1 MRQASRITRRAWRV
15 CSAISCLLVLPLTP
29 SGLRAQDVSPED
41 QLQRAIY
48 KDLVEIN
55 SAATD
60 GDVSRA
66 SQAVARRLTAGGFA
80 PDDVQVVGPTP
91 KFVNVVATLRGRDRK
106 APPML
111 LMAHLD
117 VVPAR
122 RAEWKFDPF
131 VLRESE
137 GWFYGRGALDDKAG
151 ASVIVANLL
160 RWKRERFVP
169 DRDVIAVFTC
179 DEETTAQDGIL
190 WLIAHVPRLKEAEY
204 ALNSDGGQ
212 VRVVKS
218 GRAVFDIQAAEK
230 VYATWTFTVTNEG
243 GHSSLPRADNAIYT
257 LAGFLTRLAAYNFP
271 VMINEITRAWFTRNA
286 DLETGVRADDLRA
299 AGRGETSGPAIER
312 LLGDTDLAARLRTTC
327 VATMLTAGHAE
338 NALPQSATAT
348 VNCRIMPGVDAADVE
363 KTLRGLAQDPSISVK
378 TVYAPVPSGPSP
390 LRPDLLSTIERL
402 APEFWKDPIV
412 IPSMETGATDGLFLR
427 NVGVPVYGVGAI
439 AINPE
444 DERSHGL
451 DERVPVRSLYAA
463 REFWYR
469 MVMAL
474 TSGAPGSAAR
484 SPLPGQ
490 LAAPP
495 AHSST

>member
-1 MRQASRITRRAWRV
+1 MTRMRETSRIMRRAGRA
-15 CSAISCLLVLPLTP
+15 CGAIACLVVLSFVPQGP
-29 SGLRAQDVSPED
+29 RAQDASPDD
-41 QLQRAIY
+41 QVQRAIY
-48 KDLVEIN
+48 KELVEIN

-66 SQAVARRLTAGGFA
+66 SNAVARRLTAGGFPA
-80 PDDVQVVGPTP
+80 EDVQVVGPTP
-91 KFVNVVATLRGRDRK
+91 KFVNVVATLRGRDPK
-106 APPML
+106 ARPIL

-122 RAEWKFDPF
+122 RADWKYDPF
-131 VLRESE
+131 VLRESD

-151 ASVIVANLL
+151 ASVIVADML
-160 RWKRERFVP
+160 RFKRERFVP

-179 DEETTAQDGIL
+179 DEETTAKDGIL

-230 VYATWTFTVTNEG
+230 VYATWTFTATNEG
-243 GHSSLPRADNAIYT
+243 GHSSLPRPDNAIYA
-257 LAGFLTRLAAYNFP
+257 LAGFLTRLAAYTFP
-271 VMINEITRAWFTRNA
+271 VMTNEITRAWFTRSA
-286 DLETGVRADDLRA
+286 DLETGQRADDLRA

-312 LLGDTDLAARLRTTC
+312 LLGDTHLAALLRTTC
-327 VATMLTAGHAE
+327 VATMLAGGHAE
-338 NALPQSATAT
+338 NALAQSATAT
-348 VNCRIMPGVDAADVE
+348 VNCRIMPGMDAADVE
-363 KTLRGLAQDPSISVK
+363 RTLRGLTQDPSISVR
-378 TVYAPVPSGPSP
+378 TIYAPVPSGPSP
-390 LRPDLLSTIERL
+390 LRPELLSTIEGL
-402 APEFWKDPIV
+402 APEFWKDPLV

-444 DERSHGL
+444 DQRSHGL
-451 DERVPVRSLYAA
+451 DERVPVRSVYAA

-469 MVMAL
+469 MLKAL
-474 TSGAPGSAAR
+474 TSDARAAF
-484 SPLPGQ
+484 
-490 LAAPP
+490 
-495 AHSST
+495 

>member
-1 MRQASRITRRAWRV
+1 MRG
-15 CSAISCLLVLPLTP
+15 CCAISCLAALALVLPGP
-29 SGLRAQDVSPED
+29 DAQDASPED
-41 QLQRAIY
+41 RLQRAIY
-48 KDLVEIN
+48 KELVEIN

-66 SQAVARRLTAGGFA
+66 SNAVARQLTAGGFSA
-80 PDDVQVVGPTP
+80 DDVQVIGPSP
-91 KFVNVVATLRGRDRK
+91 RLVNVVATLRGRDGK
-106 APPML
+106 ARPIL

-122 RAEWKFDPF
+122 RADWKYDPF

-160 RWKRERFVP
+160 RFRRERFIP

-212 VRVVKS
+212 VRVVRS

-230 VYATWTFTVTNEG
+230 VYATWTFTATNEG
-243 GHSSLPRADNAIYT
+243 GHSSLPRSDNAIYT
-257 LAGFLTRLAAYNFP
+257 LAGFLTRLAAHSFP
-271 VMINEITRAWFTRNA
+271 VTTNEITRAWFTRSA
-286 DLETGVRADDLRA
+286 DLETGERADDLRA

-312 LLGDTDLAARLRTTC
+312 LLKDTHLAALLRTTC
-327 VATMLTAGHAE
+327 VATMLAGGHAE

-363 KTLRGLAQDPSISVK
+363 RALRDLTQDPSISVK

-390 LRPDLLSTIERL
+390 LRDDLLSTIERL
-402 APEFWKDPIV
+402 ASEFWKDPLV
-412 IPSMETGATDGLFLR
+412 VPSMETGATDGLFLR

-444 DERSHGL
+444 DQRSHGL
-451 DERVPVRSLYAA
+451 DERVPVRSVYAA

-469 MVMAL
+469 MLKAL
-474 TSGAPGSAAR
+474 TSGAPTPS
-484 SPLPGQ
+484 
-490 LAAPP
+490 
-495 AHSST
+495 